1 MVDISPT
8 SFAPQQ
14 PLTAPSAEEF
24 RQRAQD
30 QETARATEQTRN
42 ADSEPGP
49 PARED
54 RIEIQQQAVE
64 EDERREDTE
73 RNEDGLGRQVDV
85 RV

>member
-14 PLTAPSAEEF
+14 PLTAPSAEEL

-30 QETARATEQTRN
+30 QETARATEETRN
-42 ADSEPGP
+42 TDSEAGSR
-49 PARED
+49 ARED
-54 RIEIQQQAVE
+54 RIEIQQRVVE
-64 EDERREDTE
+64 PEERGEDVEREA
-73 RNEDGLGRQVDV
+73 DGLGQQVDV

>member
-14 PLTAPSAEEF
+14 PLTAPSAEEL

>member
-8 SFAPQQ
+8 SITPQQ
-14 PLTAPSAEEF
+14 PLTAPSAEEL

-30 QETARATEQTRN
+30 QETARATEQSRS

-49 PARED
+49 PSRED

-64 EDERREDTE
+64 PDERQEDTE
-73 RNEDGLGRQVDV
+73 RNADGLGRQVDV

>member
-8 SFAPQQ
+8 SIAPQQ
-14 PLTAPSAEEF
+14 PLTAPSAEEL

-30 QETARATEQTRN
+30 QETARATEQSRN

-49 PARED
+49 QAQED
-54 RIEIQQQAVE
+54 RIEIQQRAVE
-64 EDERREDTE
+64 AEERRDDTE
-73 RNEDGLGRQVDV
+73 RNEEGLGRQVDV

>member
-14 PLTAPSAEEF
+14 PLTAPSAEEL

-30 QETARATEQTRN
+30 QETARATEQSRN

-49 PARED
+49 QARED
-54 RIEIQQQAVE
+54 RIEIQEQAVE
-64 EDERREDTE
+64 VEERQEDTE
-73 RNEDGLGRQVDV
+73 RNADGLGRQVDV